1 MRVSDVRVT
10 TRYEGATDSRGSRIR
25 VSWPEGRRLVPFW
38 HGASNAHEYA
48 VGVALAGAGVRVVAV
63 DYVRDTR
70 SGCGNVF
77 KVTVG

>member
-1 MRVSDVRVT
+1 
-10 TRYEGATDSRGSRIR
+10 
-25 VSWPEGRRLVPFW
+25 VPFW